1 MGADETDGNTLS
13 ATWMMIEVTL
23 MNLLPERETI
33 SHHDRVSFLQNI
45 YTTKRM
51 IENDPRPER
60 VQRGTIRSR
69 VQTKPKAESLNQEP
83 TKNFRFLVDILVIG
97 FTILDIIG

>member
-1 MGADETDGNTLS
+1 
-13 ATWMMIEVTL
+13 MMIEVTL
-23 MNLLPERETI
+23 MNLLPERDTI

-69 VQTKPKAESLNQEP
+69 V
-83 TKNFRFLVDILVIG
+83 
-97 FTILDIIG
+97 